1 MLPFTPL
8 PRDAGSADVVLFSLN
23 TIALPRAGISRLRA
37 RPKGFPIALWKPSGP
52 SSCFYSL
59 IAACFYTIL
68 ILNDYKDA
76 VRRSAE
82 GDASP
87 VASPPKAEVE
97 SGATMTAKPSAR
109 LRRGEILCH
118 IRKK

>member
-1 MLPFTPL
+1 ML
-8 PRDAGSADVVLFSLN
+8 VYMILFSLKA
-23 TIALPRAGISRLRA
+23 IALLRAEVSRLRA
-37 RPKGFPIALWKPSGP
+37 RPKGFPIDLWKPSGP
-52 SSCFYSL
+52 SPCCYAFN
-59 IAACFYTIL
+59 AAQYHTIL

-109 LRRGEILCH
+109 LRRGEIFLLH
-118 IRKK
+118 IRI